1 MSSLFEKKFQTGG
14 SPARPG
20 GGRDDPAARGAGR
33 GEGLPGRRYLPI
45 PQLLLLAH
53 GEVLVGEMREDP
65 LTDVTAQHP
74 LADLHKVRSAGLFY
88 FSGPAT
94 RAQMATIVMRCCALM
109 D

>member
-33 GEGLPGRRYLPI
+33 GE
-45 PQLLLLAH
+45 
-53 GEVLVGEMREDP
+53 VLVGEVREDP

-94 RAQMATIVMRCCALM
+94 RSQMAAIVMRCCALM